1 MAQET
6 ITVGVEEDLDS
17 VINRLRQSRTKDV
30 LVMLPGKTRALETL
44 DQFNMLRRVVREESI
59 NLTFSGGSKTAQGL
73 AKLLGFQTDKSDG
86 ITSQSIPSADSSDDD
101 NLFANFGETPSQQ
114 PTRVFNGV
122 PQGFVTQTQPPPPLE
137 PTQPLR
143 RPTQEF
149 FNQMPNIQVPDMM
162 SRPVPPPPPVNFL
175 QQDINDTPRE
185 TLGSFLELDSPPP
198 KPAPSTDFDSGGART
213 MTYEEAAQFGYFGD
227 EAPIGDEGNT
237 AQFPFDL
244 TDEQDDDVPSVLGT
258 TSDNAA
264 ADFKQRSGVR
274 RSADI
279 GRSRKKTADTFDDTG
294 KRTPK
299 GAGLAAMATGL
310 TANFGRLLPR
320 NRAPKE
326 AVASV
331 SMGRTPLPPDV
342 QSQRARDKNR
352 FGLFALV
359 GVAGAF
365 IILIGL
371 LLITLGGGQNQG
383 NGNASTGNLQ
393 RVNLILATSQV
404 TNTVPILLDTSSV
417 SAVPTV
423 VSGSSST
430 SNPTDQPQGVT
441 PGRLNV
447 TEVTTGKITKTG
459 TWPAFGSLLKADGVA
474 QGQASFVNSGASPR
488 SLGAGAVIYTNQ
500 RSGVQ
505 YRLIS
510 AVTIPAGDPFTG
522 AVGRAVGQIQASAA
536 GSSGNFEGASRV
548 FLTDSLGA
556 SIGPVTGGTERKV
569 QVVSK
574 EDRAALEQ
582 KLVEDARAQA
592 KQELQG
598 RYDPNTQGI
607 QFLNAADNQCQ
618 FSKNVGDEAAEFS
631 GTCSVSQKAYIYNQ
645 TALADAV
652 RSALVKDPRQQIDPT
667 SLKFVG
673 DGQVN
678 QENGRLIYVV
688 PVTATLYSPLTD
700 DMKKDIATLGAG
712 KSPEE
717 ARTAIL
723 QKYNQYLFDVNFSGF
738 TGTLPDASKLDL
750 KPVFDYQ
757 AVSTS
762 GQLTQPTPKA

>member
-17 VINRLRQSRTKDV
+17 VINRLRQSRTKEV
-30 LVMLPGKTRALETL
+30 LIMLPGKTRALETL

-59 NLTFSGGSKTAQGL
+59 NLTFSGGSKTSQGL
-73 AKLLGFQTDKSDG
+73 AKLLGFQTDRSDG
-86 ITSQSIPSADSSDDD
+86 ITSQSVSSAESEDD

-114 PTRVFNGV
+114 STRVFSEV
-122 PQGFVTQTQPPPPLE
+122 PQGFVVQPQQSNPPLE
-137 PTQPLR
+137 STQPLR
-143 RPTQEF
+143 RPSQEF
-149 FNQMPNIQVPDMM
+149 FSQIPNLQVPDMM
-162 SRPVPPPPPVNFL
+162 SRPVPPPPGNFL
-175 QQDINDTPRE
+175 QQDVNDTPRE

-198 KPAPSTDFDSGGART
+198 KLVPSTDFDGGGART

-227 EAPIGDEGNT
+227 DAPIGNESNT

-244 TDEQDDDVPSVLGT
+244 TDEQDDDVPSILGS

-274 RSADI
+274 RSADS
-279 GRSRKKTADTFDDTG
+279 GRGRKKTADTDG
-294 KRTPK
+294 RVRK
-299 GAGLAAMATGL
+299 GTGLAAMATGL
-310 TANFGRLLPR
+310 TANLSRLLPR

-326 AVASV
+326 AVASI

-383 NGNASTGNLQ
+383 NSNASTGNLQ

-404 TNTVPILLDTSSV
+404 TNTVPILLDTSSN
-417 SAVPTV
+417 STVPTV

-430 SNPTDQPQGVT
+430 SNPIQSATS
-441 PGRLNV
+441 GRLNV

-459 TWPAFGSLLKADGVA
+459 TYPAFGSVFKADGVA
-474 QGQASFVNSGASPR
+474 QGQASFVNGGASPK
-488 SLGAGAVIYTNQ
+488 SYGAGAVIYTNQ
-500 RSGVQ
+500 RTGVQ

-510 AVTIPAGDPFTG
+510 AVTIPAGNPFTT
-522 AVGRAVGQIQASAA
+522 AVGKATGQIQAGVA
-536 GSSGNFEGASRV
+536 GSSGNFEGVSQV
-548 FLTDSLGA
+548 FLTDSLGV
-556 SIGPVTGGTERKV
+556 SIGPVTGGSERKV

-607 QFLNAADNQCQ
+607 QFLNVGDNQCQ

-645 TALADAV
+645 TSLADAV
-652 RSALVKDPRQQIDPT
+652 RSALVKDPRQQID
-667 SLKFVG
+667 SFKLVG
-673 DGQVN
+673 DGQVS
-678 QENGRLIYVV
+678 QENGRLMYVV
-688 PVTATLYSPLTD
+688 SVTATLYSPLTD

-717 ARTAIL
+717 ARAAIL

-738 TGTLPDASKLDL
+738 TGTLPAAGKLDL

-762 GQLTQPTPKA
+762 GQLAQPTPKA